1 MRYRIAD
8 SIIFDPEE
16 RTLTLE
22 THDESVHLPIPASR
36 LLEFMLK
43 RKDTLH
49 ERDELLTEVWDK
61 YGLKGSGSNL
71 NQYISLLRRTL
82 SGMNC
87 DDFFITVP
95 KVGFRVNPAIEVVAF
110 EHLPEAV
117 VLAQELD
124 DKDEGHAPATAGGGQ
139 FGLSGRKIAYGLALI
154 LVALALFI
162 YGKKDVW
169 NIRQIEP
176 LHAHLDNSCKI
187 IYLNKTSSATREEIN
202 TKARMYLT
210 ERGRECS
217 DNDVF
222 VASVVNAEQTRGI
235 ARSFLSLCR
244 SDYRGHIVDCNSLYS
259 RR

>member
-8 SIIFDPEE
+8 HIIFDPEE
-16 RTLTLE
+16 RTLTME
-22 THDESVHLPIPASR
+22 GQDESIPLPIPASR

-49 ERDELLTEVWDK
+49 ERDQLLTEVWDK

-87 DDFFITVP
+87 EEFFITVP
-95 KVGFRVNPAIEVVAF
+95 KVGFKINPAIEIVSIESHSVITVEKPQKRHDTPPQNLVDKYVPWISGKIMF
-110 EHLPEAV
+110 FI
-117 VLAQELD
+117 LA
-124 DKDEGHAPATAGGGQ
+124 T
-139 FGLSGRKIAYGLALI
+139 ILI
-154 LVALALFI
+154 TFI
-162 YGKKDVW
+162 SIVYQHKNIW

-176 LHAHLDNSCKI
+176 IRATFDSTCNI
-187 IYLNKTSSATREEIN
+187 IYLNKTSDSAKENIN
-202 TKARMYLT
+202 KKAINYLKD
-210 ERGRECS
+210 RNRQC
-217 DNDVF
+217 NKNNVF
-222 VASVVNAEQTRGI
+222 VASVVNVEQSSGI

-244 SDYRGHIVDCNSLYS
+244 EDQQGKIIDCNSLYS